1 MAASKIVRKKP
12 AAKTAAAR
20 SAAEGEHSLQYLLFN
35 ASGNRTDRWSELDI
49 VAGNM
54 VSSNL
59 SKQATADLHARAKA
73 LITEMAGL
81 ERYWAFPGIALF
93 NAALEALEDSD
104 YGYFAHVVAR
114 ISQSLKDESYRCTA
128 NAWDMDGDMDAEA
141 VNMPDFQE
149 QHEAK
154 RPYFEVLVVTSHGNA
169 ARHERVRQAFRAMR
183 RPDDAFNYELVFM
196 SNFQDAAIATLVNF
210 NLQAVVIYDGFAYES
225 DLDFPEV
232 DEVIR
237 RSLPVG
243 ADSMAREN
251 YAVELAKLIYRMRPE
266 LDAYLMTDRGVE
278 ALAGQTP
285 ARNVRRVFFHEVEE
299 LMELH
304 LSVLAGVNDR
314 YDTPFFENLKKYAR
328 RPVGT
333 WHALPVARGKSI
345 YKSHWIQ
352 DMGHFYGSNL
362 FMAETSATSG
372 GLDSLLEPTGNI
384 KKAHE
389 KAARCFGAD
398 HTYFVTNGTSTANKI
413 VVQGVC
419 KPGDIVLIDRNC
431 HKSHHYGLV
440 LSGAQPLYMDAF
452 PLVPYSMYGAVPLQS
467 IKQTLLQLK
476 AEGKL
481 DKVRMLLLTNV
492 TFDGHLYNVK
502 RVMEEC
508 LAIKPDLIFLW
519 DEAWYAFGRFSPFY
533 RRTRTAMGACEELAD
548 RYHSDAYR
556 EEYAKFKKSVGDI
569 DISNKKALSS
579 RLMPD
584 PDQVRLRVYCTHSTH
599 KSLSALRQGSMIHVN
614 DQDFNEDNHE
624 AFEEAF
630 MTHTSTSPNQQI
642 IASLDLARRQAELE
656 GYELV
661 AQQILLAL
669 ELRKQVNHHPLISK
683 YFRFLD
689 PVDMI
694 PAKYRES
701 GLARYGDPGVTWKTV
716 ADAWAEDE
724 FALDPTRLTLFCG
737 TAGYDG
743 TEFKNL
749 LADKYDIQIN
759 KTSRNTVLFQSNI
772 NNTRSATAYLIETLV
787 KLSRQIDTRLARASK
802 DEKAAFAARI
812 KSLTEDVPDLPDFS
826 HFHDKYRDNPNSKTR
841 EGNMREGFFAAYES
855 KNCEHIKLFSKE
867 IDDRLRNGPDLV
879 SANFVIPYPP
889 GFPIMV
895 PGQVISRGIL
905 NFMRELDVK
914 EIHGYHAEMGIKL
927 IKMDQS
933 SAKPKARAKAKAR
946 PKASPKAS
954 PKAAAKKS

>member
-1 MAASKIVRKKP
+1 MATSKVVRKKSARQTA
-12 AAKTAAAR
+12 AAKTAAN
-20 SAAEGEHSLQYLLFN
+20 SDHSLQYLMFN
-35 ASGNRTDRWSELDI
+35 ASVNRIDHWSELDI
-49 VAGNM
+49 VAGNI

-59 SKQATADLHARAKA
+59 SRQAVSDLHAKA
-73 LITEMAGL
+73 MSLMTEMAGL
-81 ERYWAFPGIALF
+81 ERYWAFPGITLF
-93 NAALEALEDSD
+93 NEALEAFEDGD
-104 YGYFAHVVAR
+104 YGYFGHIVSRVSR
-114 ISQSLKDESYRCTA
+114 SLKDDSYRRNA
-128 NAWDMDGDMDAEA
+128 SAWDMDTDVESEA
-141 VNMPDFQE
+141 VNIPDYHE
-149 QHEAK
+149 QHESK
-154 RPYFEVLVVTSHGNA
+154 RPYFEVLVVTANSREANKEH
-169 ARHERVRQAFRAMR
+169 VRQEFRAMR
-183 RPDDAFNYELVFM
+183 RPDDPFFYELVYV
-196 SNFQDAAIATLVNF
+196 SSFQDATIASLVNF
-210 NLQAVVIYDGFAYES
+210 NLQSIVIYDGFPYDS
-225 DLDFPEV
+225 DLDFPEL
-232 DEVIR
+232 DEFVR
-237 RSLPVG
+237 RSMPVG

-251 YAVELAKLIYRMRPE
+251 YATELAARIYRLRPE
-266 LDAYLMTDRGVE
+266 LDAFLMTDRAVE
-278 ALAGQTP
+278 TLAGQTAAP
-285 ARNVRRVFFHEVEE
+285 NVRRIFFNEAEE
-299 LMELH
+299 IMELH
-304 LSVLAGVNDR
+304 LSILAGVGER

-352 DMGHFYGSNL
+352 DMGHFYGANL

-384 KKAHE
+384 KMAHD

-481 DKVRMLLLTNV
+481 DKVRMLLMTNV
-492 TFDGHLYNVK
+492 TFDGHLYNVT

-533 RRTRTAMGACEELAD
+533 RRTRTAMGARQTLAD
-548 RYHSDAYR
+548 RYHSDDYR
-556 EEYAKFKKSVGDI
+556 EEYAQFKKKVGNI
-569 DISNKKALSS
+569 DISNKKALST

-614 DQDFNEDNHE
+614 DQDFHEDNHE

-661 AQQILLAL
+661 TKQILLAL
-669 ELRKQVNHHPLISK
+669 ELRRQVNNHPLISK

-694 PAKYRES
+694 PDKYRKS
-701 GLARYGDPGVTWKTV
+701 GYDRFGQPGTTWKTV
-716 ADAWAEDE
+716 VDAWEEDE

-749 LADKYDIQIN
+749 LSDKYDIQIN

-772 NNTRSATAYLIETLV
+772 NNSRSATAYLIETLV

-802 DEKAAFAARI
+802 EEKAAFAARV

-826 HFHDKYRDNPNSKTR
+826 HFHDKYRDNPKSKTR

-914 EIHGYHAEMGIKL
+914 EIHGYHAELGIKL
-927 IKMDQS
+927 IKMKNAKAKTPATAK
-933 SAKPKARAKAKAR
+933 AKPKAVV
-946 PKASPKAS
+946 
-954 PKAAAKKS
+954 KKR

>member
-1 MAASKIVRKKP
+1 MATRKVVSKKAVSKKAVRKKTARP
-12 AAKTAAAR
+12 VAAT
-20 SAAEGEHSLQYLLFN
+20 GLQYLLFN
-35 ASGNRTDRWSELDI
+35 ASDRRSDHWNEL
-49 VAGNM
+49 
-54 VSSNL
+54 NL
-59 SKQATADLHARAKA
+59 IGSKLNSPGASKSAVKELHAKA
-73 LITEMAGL
+73 DALLTQMALL
-81 ERYWAFPGIALF
+81 EGYWAFPGKTMFGAAVDALH
-93 NAALEALEDSD
+93 EAD
-104 YGYFAHVVAR
+104 YGHFQHVVAR
-114 ISQSLKDESYRCTA
+114 ISKALRIEAYRRSSD
-128 NAWDMDGDMDAEA
+128 AWDLNSDTEDDTLSI
-141 VNMPDFQE
+141 PDYHN
-149 QHEAK
+149 QHASH
-154 RPYFEVLVVTSHGNA
+154 RPYFEVLAVVANTSEDHL
-169 ARHERVRQAFRAMR
+169 ERLRQEIRSLR
-183 RPDDAFNYELVFM
+183 RLEDPFQYEFVFV
-196 SNFQDAAIATLVNF
+196 SNFQDAMIATIVNF
-210 NLQAVVIYDGFAYES
+210 NIQAVVIYDGFPYAS
-225 DLDFPEV
+225 DHDFPEL
-232 DEVIR
+232 DEFLR
-237 RSLPVG
+237 RQMPVT
-243 ADSMAREN
+243 DSMANED
-251 YAVELAKLIYRMRPE
+251 YASELAHRIYKVRPE
-266 LDAYLMTDRGVE
+266 LDAYLMTDRSVVE
-278 ALAGQTP
+278 LASKDP
-285 ARNVRRVFFHEVEE
+285 APNVRRVFYGAEE
-299 LMELH
+299 MMELH
-304 LSVLAGVNDR
+304 LGFLAGVGER
-314 YDTPFFENLKKYAR
+314 YDAPFFENLKNYAR

-352 DMGHFYGSNL
+352 DMGQFYGANL
-362 FMAETSATSG
+362 FLAESSATSG

-452 PLVPYSMYGAVPLQS
+452 PLVPYSMYGAVPLES

-481 DKVRMLLLTNV
+481 AKVRMLLMTNV

-533 RRTRTAMGACEELAD
+533 RRTRTAMGAREALAE
-548 RYHSDAYR
+548 RYSSDEYR
-556 EEYAKFKKSVGDI
+556 EEYAQFKKTIGNI
-569 DISNKKALSS
+569 DISNKKALTT
-579 RLMPD
+579 RLLPD
-584 PDQVRLRVYCTHSTH
+584 PDKVRFRVYCTHSTH

-614 DQDFNEDNHE
+614 DQDFNEDNYE

-661 AQQILLAL
+661 TKQILLAL
-669 ELRKQVNHHPLISK
+669 ELRHQVNNHPVISK

-689 PVDMI
+689 PVDLI
-694 PAKYRES
+694 PAKYRQS
-701 GLARYGDPGVTWKTV
+701 GLEKYNAPGVTWTTV
-716 ADAWAEDE
+716 VDAWEEDE

-743 TEFKNL
+743 TELKGI
-749 LADKYDIQIN
+749 LADKYEIQIN

-772 NNTRSATAYLIETLV
+772 NNTHSATAYLIETLV
-787 KLSRQIDTRLARASK
+787 KLSRQIDNRLARASAA
-802 DEKAAFAARI
+802 ERAAFAARV

-826 HFHDKYRDNPNSKTR
+826 HFHDKYRDNPKSKTR

-867 IDDRLRNGPDLV
+867 IDDRLSKGPELV

-895 PGQVISRGIL
+895 PGQVISRGII
-905 NFMRELDVK
+905 NFMRALDVK

-927 IKMDQS
+927 LKM
-933 SAKPKARAKAKAR
+933 AKPRATV
-946 PKASPKAS
+946 
-954 PKAAAKKS
+954 KKR

>member
-1 MAASKIVRKKP
+1 M
-12 AAKTAAAR
+12 
-20 SAAEGEHSLQYLLFN
+20 
-35 ASGNRTDRWSELDI
+35 TD
-49 VAGNM
+49 
-54 VSSNL
+54 
-59 SKQATADLHARAKA
+59 
-73 LITEMAGL
+73 MAGL

-93 NAALEALEDSD
+93 NEMLEALEDGD
-104 YGYFAHVVAR
+104 YGYFGHLVSRVSR
-114 ISQSLKDESYRCTA
+114 SLKDGSYRRTA
-128 NAWDMDGDMDAEA
+128 SVWDMDADGEPEKA
-141 VNMPDFQE
+141 NIPDF
-149 QHEAK
+149 HERHESK
-154 RPYFEVLVVTSHGNA
+154 RPYFEVLVVTANSDE
-169 ARHERVRQAFRAMR
+169 ARQESIRQEFRALR
-183 RPDDAFNYELVFM
+183 RPDDPFYYEIVFVSNY
-196 SNFQDAAIATLVNF
+196 QDATIASLVNF
-210 NLQAVVIYDGFAYES
+210 NLQSIVIYDGFQYES
-225 DLDFPEV
+225 DLDFPEL

-237 RSLPVG
+237 RSMPV
-243 ADSMAREN
+243 ADSMARQN
-251 YAVELAKLIYRMRPE
+251 YASDLAARVYRLRPE
-266 LDAYLMTDRGVE
+266 LDAYLMTDRAVE
-278 ALAGQTP
+278 TLAGQTP
-285 ARNVRRVFFHEVEE
+285 AANVRRIFFNEAEEV
-299 LMELH
+299 MELH
-304 LSVLAGVNDR
+304 LSILAGVSER

-384 KKAHE
+384 KLAHE
-389 KAARCFGAD
+389 KAARCFGSD

-481 DKVRMLLLTNV
+481 DKVRMLLMTNV

-533 RRTRTAMGACEELAD
+533 RPTRTAMGARQALAD

-556 EEYAKFKKSVGDI
+556 EEYAKFKKSIGNI
-569 DISNKKALSS
+569 DISNKKALSN

-584 PDQVRLRVYCTHSTH
+584 PDKVRLRVYCTHSTH

-614 DQDFNEDNHE
+614 DQDFSDDNME

-661 AQQILLAL
+661 MQQIQLAL
-669 ELRKQVNHHPLISK
+669 ELRRQVNNHPLISK

-694 PAKYRES
+694 PAKYRKS
-701 GLARYGDPGVTWKTV
+701 GYDRFGQAGASWKTV
-716 ADAWAEDE
+716 IDAWDEDE

-743 TEFKNL
+743 TEFRNL
-749 LADKYDIQIN
+749 LSDKFDIQIN

-772 NNTRSATAYLIETLV
+772 NNSRSATAYLIETLV

-802 DEKAAFAARI
+802 DEKAAFAARV

-841 EGNMREGFFAAYES
+841 EGNMREGFFAAYEA

-895 PGQVISRGIL
+895 PGQVISRGII

-914 EIHGYHAEMGIKL
+914 EIHGYHAELGIKL
-927 IKMDQS
+927 IKMGNAK
-933 SAKPKARAKAKAR
+933 AKPKARKSTAKAKA
-946 PKASPKAS
+946 PVKAKAKS
-954 PKAAAKKS
+954 VAKKKAAAKKR